1 MACTSRDSRSQGD
14 RNGPA
19 RNSLSQRVRSTV
31 FCARSVI
38 AWLECVGPVALWQPA
53 LGLFPVRISTR
64 SGSPFGDD
72 LARLGPPPTVS
83 SVALAF
89 QRRTG
94 ASTEDHAPLK
104 PGQVREVPSS
114 AVEVRWRRVAPSP
127 VRSPAGSAWP
137 RRRFAGLNRWPP
149 RNSSRTTLWY
159 LSLVLPTHRARP
171 SGNGR
176 RHPRTV
182 DLLIMPDFQ
191 GLLGRR
197 RMSGEGGLG
206 GAEGIR
212 TPDLRSAIAALS
224 QLSYGPDRTG
234 RARLRGWP
242 VTWPPFTDALPT
254 VSRTRLRDRP
264 DDRAGSASD
273 RSLAICEPSS
283 VKPC

>member
-1 MACTSRDSRSQGD
+1 LLCGSRLSACSRCEFLREAARHSGMILHGWALRRPSR
-14 RNGPA
+14 PLLW
-19 RNSLSQRVRSTV
+19 LS
-31 FCARSVI
+31 I
-38 AWLECVGPVALWQPA
+38 
-53 LGLFPVRISTR
+53 
-64 SGSPFGDD
+64 
-72 LARLGPPPTVS
+72 
-83 SVALAF
+83 
-89 QRRTG
+89 RRTG

-104 PGQVREVPSS
+104 SGQVREVPSS

-137 RRRFAGLNRWPP
+137 RRRVRRSQSMAAAELLPYHF
-149 RNSSRTTLWY
+149 TLWY
-159 LSLVLPTHRARP
+159 LSLVLPTHCARP
-171 SGNGR
+171 SGNGQ